1 MQRITVESR
10 TLSVRV
16 DRSSDD
22 VYDFVAQPANLPTWA
37 AGLGTSIALVGGE
50 WIADTPQGPAKV
62 RFAEQNT
69 FGVLDH
75 FVSAEPGIEVYIP
88 MRVIANGHGSE
99 ILFTLL
105 RLADMSDATFA
116 EDAAAVERDL
126 KALKL
131 LLEA

>member
-10 TLSVRV
+10 TLSVRI

-22 VYDFVAQPANLPTWA
+22 VYDFVAQPANLPKWA
-37 AGLGTSIALVGGE
+37 AGLGASIALVGGE
-50 WIADTPQGPAKV
+50 WIAETPRGPTTV
-62 RFAEQNT
+62 RFAERNT

-75 FVSAEPGIEVYIP
+75 FVSAAPGAEVYIP

-99 ILFTLL
+99 ILFTLF

-116 EDAAAVERDL
+116 EDAASVERDL
-126 KALKL
+126 KALKV
-131 LLEA
+131 LLET